1 MRFFACVLLAAAAV
15 AGCGET
21 AAPTLP
27 PNAGRDA
34 GVDLDGGIDGGS
46 GGLGGSGGMGG
57 DGGVGGVGGSVGG
70 GSWCTTASLGGCPA
84 CPDEDALCDDADM
97 PCAVGEVCVSTGCKI
112 CLSTGCDDVKR
123 CFVTGGGACDD
134 DADCGNPAYKCNQ
147 SIGRCLRTDSGCDDS
162 NDCLAGFACE
172 NNVCMDRRVPCET
185 GSDCPH
191 GFTCFFPS
199 ADQRFCRR
207 ITRPCAD
214 HLDCLVLGVP
224 CGDAD
229 GVGAKECMPAL
240 MPNTPGAVSCDPTQC
255 MQEAAPVCESA
266 VEGTG
271 AVCGRFGLCASV
283 DDCVDCASVDDCVD
297 GFDFECRDLWGDGR
311 AECVLW
317 PGSCGDSSECGPR
330 SVCASPRPGAP
341 PACVGGPAM

>member
-1 MRFFACVLLAAAAV
+1 MRCFAYVLLAAAAV

-34 GVDLDGGIDGGS
+34 GVDLDGGIDGGD

-57 DGGVGGVGGSVGG
+57 DGGAGGVGGSRGG
-70 GSWCTTASLGGCPA
+70 GSWCTTAPFGGCPA
-84 CPDEDALCDDADM
+84 CPDEDALCDADT
-97 PCAVGEVCVSTGCKI
+97 PCAVGEVCVSTGCKV

-134 DADCGNPAYKCNQ
+134 TADCGNPAYECNQ
-147 SIGRCLRTDSGCDDS
+147 SIGRCLRLRTEPDCDDS

-172 NNVCMDRRVPCET
+172 NKVCMDRRVPCET

-191 GFTCFFPS
+191 GFRCVFPS

-207 ITRPCAD
+207 ITRPCGSD
-214 HLDCLVLGVP
+214 LDCLVLRVP

-229 GVGAKECMPAL
+229 GDGLEECMPSL
-240 MPNTPGAVSCDPTQC
+240 MPNVSAPVSCDNTQC
-255 MQEAAPVCESA
+255 TDEAAPVCESV
-266 VEGTG
+266 VEGTV
-271 AVCGRFGLCASV
+271 AVCGRFGPCASV
-283 DDCVDCASVDDCVD
+283 DDCVT
-297 GFDFECRDLWGDGR
+297 GFQCWDLWGDGR
-311 AECVLW
+311 MECVL
-317 PGSCGDSSECGPR
+317 PAVPPAESCADSSECGER
-330 SVCASPRPGAP
+330 NVCASARPGEP
-341 PACVGGPAM
+341 LACVGGAAM